1 MLPTLSPPPA
11 PFSARTDIFRAGAGR
26 GLGRPGTALS
36 RPGTAL
42 SLGAPSPGQDG
53 DRASLPRTPLAH
65 FSGET
70 ATGPRTKG
78 GREDLSPPPEH
89 PAPAFLVGYPFSLLC
104 VCLGRGLL
112 TFHSRSSGEM
122 EAGFE

>member
-11 PFSARTDIFRAGAGR
+11 PFSALTDVFGAGAGR
-26 GLGRPGTALS
+26 GLG

-53 DRASLPRTPLAH
+53 DRASLPRTPLTRF

-70 ATGPRTKG
+70 ATGPGTKG
-78 GREDLSPPPEH
+78 GREDLSPSPEH

-104 VCLGRGLL
+104 VCVFGRGLS
-112 TFHSRSSGEM
+112 F
-122 EAGFE
+122 